1 MNEER
6 LMKVLLSPY
15 MSEKSMNVA
24 DSCRH
29 IVFKIV
35 PDASKAEVKQAVEW
49 LFKVKVEKV
58 QTCNVKG
65 KVKRTRQG
73 IGKRKDWKK
82 AYVRLAEGHDINF
95 LSEK

>member
-1 MNEER
+1 MSEER

-24 DSCRH
+24 DSYRH
-29 IVFKIV
+29 VVFRV
-35 PDASKAEVKQAVEW
+35 LPDASKSEVKQAVEL

-58 QTCNVKG
+58 QTCNMKG

-82 AYVRLAEGHDINF
+82 AYVCLAEGHDINF